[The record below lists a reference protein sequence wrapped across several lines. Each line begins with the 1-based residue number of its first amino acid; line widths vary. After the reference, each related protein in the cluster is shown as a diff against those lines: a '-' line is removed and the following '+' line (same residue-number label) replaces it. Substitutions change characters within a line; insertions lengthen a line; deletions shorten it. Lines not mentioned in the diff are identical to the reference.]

1 MQKTYTGMHIMNTDV
16 LAHNFDR
23 LRHFVWVYEAGS
35 FLGASKIR
43 GIGQPQLSRSI
54 KSLEELL
61 GVELFTRSS
70 AGLTASVH
78 ALMLYELALKVLS
91 QLSDFEQ
98 KISKDNEAGLR
109 GKLSLGT
116 YSSISRYLLPKFYDF
131 FDVLH
136 PELELSLNI
145 GRSKEIK
152 EKVEAGKLDLGI
164 VVDKK
169 NTTSLNS
176 ALLYEDDFSFYQSST
191 LKPKRKDQL
200 ILYEQASAQIPVLKR
215 SLKAQTPRLIKV
227 DSFELAYQL
236 VNEGLGVA
244 LLPGRVA
251 KQAVDTQ
258 ALVKTKWRDMPLS
271 FNRHQIFLIH
281 KKRTQAIID
290 FESSLREFLELYF

>member
-1 MQKTYTGMHIMNTDV
+1 MYIMNTSV

-35 FLGASKIR
+35 FLGAAKLR

-54 KSLEELL
+54 KALEEQL

-70 AGLTASVH
+70 SGLTASVH

-91 QLSDFEQ
+91 QLSEFEQ
-98 KISKDNEAGLR
+98 KISKDNEEGMR
-109 GKLSLGT
+109 GRLSLGT

-136 PELELSLNI
+136 PELELALSI

-169 NTTSLNS
+169 NTTSLVS
-176 ALLYEDDFSFYQSST
+176 ALLYEDDFSFYQSNS

-200 ILYEQASAQIPVLKR
+200 ILYEEAALQIPTLKR
-215 SLKAQTPRLIKV
+215 SLKARPSRQIKV

-236 VNEGLGVA
+236 VSEGLGVA

-251 KQAVDTQ
+251 RQAVEQ
-258 ALVKTKWRDMPLS
+258 QVLVKTKWRDMPLS

-281 KKRTQAIID
+281 KKRTQAILD